1 MYTNIYFVY
10 LILITAEAVK
20 IWRIKMK
27 KFGLI
32 LAALFLPALAFGA
45 GGKEGGSG
53 AAGNYLR
60 LAWWGNTVRDERTI
74 KTVELYQSR
83 NPGVTIET
91 ETTGWAGYWDKLNT
105 QAAAGNLPDL
115 IQHDYGYILQWA
127 GRNQL
132 KDLTPYTQNG
142 TIDVSRIPETALA
155 AGKLNG
161 KLYAISLG
169 TNAFGIAYDPAVLAK
184 AGVSFDSTTWTLKD
198 FENVALTI
206 FQKTGVKTL
215 PFSDIDPKVAFEHFI
230 RQTGKSFYAAD
241 GKSLGFTDGA
251 VLKEFWDVQLRLLAA
266 GALIPADQAF
276 ITLSIEEDPF
286 SKGQSWCRFIW
297 SNQFVATANG
307 ANRPIELGLLPS
319 IPNAARRGTFL
330 KPSMFFTI
338 TANAQNPDLAA
349 RVFNFFLNDKGA
361 NDILM
366 AERGVPVPE
375 DVRDYLAGKVDP
387 INQKIF
393 AFVTLAA
400 ANSSAIDA
408 PDPAAAGEILALFRD
423 TTVQVLNKSISSADA
438 VTRFMTRANQVL
450 GGN

>member
-1 MYTNIYFVY
+1 
-10 LILITAEAVK
+10 
-20 IWRIKMK
+20 MK
-27 KFGLI
+27 KIGLI
-32 LAALFLPALAFGA
+32 LAALLLPALAFGA
-45 GGKEGGSG
+45 GGKEGSGG
-53 AAGNYLR
+53 AADNYMR

-74 KTVELYQSR
+74 KTAELYQSR
-83 NPGVTIET
+83 NPGLTIET

-115 IQHDYGYILQWA
+115 IQQDYGYILQWA

-132 KDLTPYTQNG
+132 KDLSPYTQNG
-142 TIDVSRIPETALA
+142 TIDVSRIPESALA
-155 AGKLNG
+155 AGKVAG

-169 TNAFGIAYDPAVLAK
+169 TNAFGMAYDPAVLAQ
-184 AGVSFDSTTWTLKD
+184 AGISFNSASWTLKD
-198 FENVALTI
+198 FENAALTVY
-206 FQKTGVKTL
+206 QKTGVRTL
-215 PFSDIDPKVAFEHFI
+215 PFSTTDPKVSFDNFI
-230 RQTGKSFYAAD
+230 RQTGKSFYSAD

-251 VLKEFWDVQLRLLAA
+251 LLKEFWDLQLRLLDA
-266 GALIPADQAF
+266 GALVPPDQSF
-276 ITLSIEEDPF
+276 LTVSVEEDPF
-286 SKGQSWCRFIW
+286 SKGQSWCQFVW

-307 ANRPIELGLLPS
+307 ANRPIEMALLPS
-319 IPNAARRGTFL
+319 IPNPARYGTFL
-330 KPSMFFTI
+330 KPAMFFSI
-338 TANAQNPDLAA
+338 TANAENPDLAA
-349 RVFNFFLNDKGA
+349 KVLNFFLNDKGA

-408 PDPAAAGEILALFRD
+408 PDPSASGEILALFRD

-438 VTRFMTRANQVL
+438 VTRFMSRANQIL

>member
-1 MYTNIYFVY
+1 
-10 LILITAEAVK
+10 
-20 IWRIKMK
+20 MK
-27 KFGLI
+27 KTGLV
-32 LAALFLPALAFGA
+32 LAALLLPALAFAA
-45 GGKEGGSG
+45 GGKDSAGTGG
-53 AAGNYLR
+53 AQNNYMR

-83 NPGVTIET
+83 NPGITIET

-142 TIDVSRIPETALA
+142 TINVSRIPESALA
-155 AGKLNG
+155 AGKLDG

-184 AGVSFDSTTWTLKD
+184 AGVSFDSVKWTLKD
-198 FENVALTI
+198 FENIALTVY
-206 FQKTGVKTL
+206 QKTGVKTL
-215 PFSDIDPKVAFEHFI
+215 PFSTTDPKVSFDNFI
-230 RQTGKSFYAAD
+230 RQTGKSFYSAD

-251 VLKEFWDVQLRLLAA
+251 MLKEFWDLQLRLLDA
-266 GALIPADQAF
+266 GALVPADQAF
-276 ITLSIEEDPF
+276 ITVSVEEDPF
-286 SKGQSWCRFIW
+286 SKGQSWCQFVW
-297 SNQFVATANG
+297 SNQYVATANG
-307 ANRPIELGLLPS
+307 ANRPIEMALFPS
-319 IPNAARRGTFL
+319 IPNAVRPGTFL
-330 KPSMFFTI
+330 KPSMFFSI
-338 TANAQNPDLAA
+338 TANAENPDLAA
-349 RVFNFFLNDKGA
+349 KVFNFFLNDKDA

-400 ANSSAIDA
+400 ANSSVIDP
-408 PDPAAAGEILALFRD
+408 PDPAVAGEILALFRD
-423 TTVQVLNKSISSADA
+423 TTVQVLNKSISSAEA
-438 VTRFMTRANQVL
+438 VTRFMTRANQIL